1 MGVKV
6 DIQANGIET
15 PEINHHM
22 YSQTIFSRETR
33 PVYQY
38 MVLGKPDIHLQ
49 KDEAGLFPY
58 IIYKNLLKMDPSP
71 KSKS

>member
-1 MGVKV
+1 
-6 DIQANGIET
+6 
-15 PEINHHM
+15 
-22 YSQTIFSRETR
+22 
-33 PVYQY
+33 